1 MLKKDLKIPRVKAQ
15 ISSFERVSVDV
26 VHISGAN
33 YLHLYMLSQI
43 QLKDFTDLN
52 RDRFKT

>member
-26 VHISGAN
+26 GHISGAN
-33 YLHLYMLSQI
+33 YLHLYMHSQI
-43 QLKDFTDLN
+43 HLRIFTDFI
-52 RDRFKT
+52 DFKT